1 MTFDHISQIAIL
13 VTNAP
18 AIWLVGRLENW
29 KRWGY
34 VLGLLG
40 QPFWF
45 YTTLHNKQYGV
56 FVLAIWYTYAW
67 GQGFYNYW
75 IKRQKPEN

>member
-1 MTFDHISQIAIL
+1 MTFDQFSQIAIL
-13 VTNAP
+13 VTNVP
-18 AIWLVGRLENW
+18 AIWLVGRLESW

-34 VLGLLG
+34 IFGLLG

-45 YTTLHNKQYGV
+45 YTIWHNKQIGV
-56 FVLAIWYTYAW
+56 FILAIWYTYAW
-67 GQGFYNYW
+67 GQGVYNYW